1 MAEAPMAPE
10 ERKQSWLKISVITE
24 EQFDAMREEQGARQ
38 VHVPQPGDD
47 APDFELDVLDPDRK
61 RSGET
66 VRLSSLRGKPVAL
79 MFGSYT

>member
-1 MAEAPMAPE
+1 
-10 ERKQSWLKISVITE
+10 
-24 EQFDAMREEQGARQ
+24 MREEQGARQ